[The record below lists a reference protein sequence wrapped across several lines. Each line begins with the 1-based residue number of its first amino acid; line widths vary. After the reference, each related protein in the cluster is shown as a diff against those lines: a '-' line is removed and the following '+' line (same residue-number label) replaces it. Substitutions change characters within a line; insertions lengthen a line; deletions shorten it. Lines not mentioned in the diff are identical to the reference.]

1 MYRAYDNMIFFKKY
15 YENIYNS
22 LNSLNENDVL
32 NVVNLIKNI
41 NYKKGKLIIVGNGG
55 SAAIA
60 SHLSIDFT
68 KAAKIRAINFN
79 ESSLLTCFSNDYG
92 YENWVDEALGFYADK
107 EDIVIL
113 ISSSGNSKNIVNGAL
128 KTKKMGL
135 PLITFSGFSS
145 ENDLKQLGDYN
156 FWVDSTDYN
165 LIETVHQTWGLS
177 IIDYLIKNKG

>member
-1 MYRAYDNMIFFKKY
+1 MTFFKEY
-15 YENIYNS
+15 YKNIFNS
-22 LNSLNENDVL
+22 LNSVDEINVL
-32 NVVNLIKNI
+32 NAVNIIKNI

-79 ESSLLTCFSNDYG
+79 ESSLLTCFSNDFG
-92 YENWVDEALGFYADK
+92 YENWVAEALGFYADK
-107 EDIVIL
+107 DDLVIL

-128 KTKKMGL
+128 KAKEIGL

-145 ENDLKQLGDYN
+145 ENELKKLGDYN
-156 FWVDSTDYN
+156 FWVDSRDYN
-165 LIETVHQTWGLS
+165 LVETVHQTWGLS
-177 IIDYLIKNKG
+177 IIDYLIKDKG